1 MTNNACVVLS
11 KATSSEKES
20 VRTVRFCGE
29 CGGSGLNSIWQPFR
43 NEVRIGQITIFLPL
57 SVLFLHV
64 RLNNIHEVSVIII
77 DEFGGPRITKFVAVV
92 KQGVK
97 AEQRKRVTKAG
108 FDLWSENSK
117 KISFDYLMFKLNQCS
132 THRLSI

>member
-1 MTNNACVVLS
+1 MLS

-29 CGGSGLNSIWQPFR
+29 CEGSGLNSIWQPFR

-57 SVLFLHV
+57 SVPFLHV
-64 RLNNIHEVSVIII
+64 RLNIIHEASVITI

-108 FDLWSENSK
+108 FDLWSENRK
-117 KISFDYLMFKLNQCS
+117 KVSFDYLMFKLNQCS
-132 THRLSI
+132 THRLSIKCIMAF

>member
-1 MTNNACVVLS
+1 MLS
-11 KATSSEKES
+11 KATSNKKES

-97 AEQRKRVTKAG
+97 AEQRKRVTEAG
-108 FDLWSENSK
+108 FDLWSENRK

-132 THRLSI
+132 THRLSIKCIMAF

>member
-1 MTNNACVVLS
+1 M
-11 KATSSEKES
+11 
-20 VRTVRFCGE
+20 
-29 CGGSGLNSIWQPFR
+29 NSIWQPFR

>member
-1 MTNNACVVLS
+1 MLS
-11 KATSSEKES
+11 KATSIEKES
-20 VRTVRFCGE
+20 IRKVRFCGE

-64 RLNNIHEVSVIII
+64 RLNNIHEVSVITF
-77 DEFGGPRITKFVAVV
+77 DEFGGPRITKFVAVI

-132 THRLSI
+132 THRLSIKCIMAF